1 MLTPH
6 VRLAIL
12 SPFNSGTSFHSTEQ
26 MRQQCWGKDMRHG
39 ETLDREK
46 TVQIVH
52 RIASVLI
59 AFGNRGLLG
68 ITDVANV
75 TGLPKSTTH
84 RLVTALVNEGLL
96 VQDEDNHKYA
106 LSLRVTALGASILSS
121 NVVRKSARPI
131 LMELRDQ
138 THESVHL
145 AVLEGL
151 EAVIIDTEDSYFF
164 VRAVNVPGQHLPA
177 HAVSTG
183 KVLLAYQWEVRLREI
198 LSQAHL
204 TAYTERTIT
213 DPRILHEELRR
224 VRSLGY
230 AISCGELEEVIDAVA
245 APIFDHL
252 NSAVAAVSIGG
263 PSERCQPKQ
272 GELIVA
278 VTRAGQLISQTLRY
292 IGWH

>member
-1 MLTPH
+1 LEH
-6 VRLAIL
+6 
-12 SPFNSGTSFHSTEQ
+12 HSTEQ
-26 MRQQCWGKDMRHG
+26 NTRASVVTSGKNMRHG
-39 ETLDREK
+39 VPLDGEK

-52 RIASVLI
+52 RIASVLQ
-59 AFGNRGLLG
+59 AFGNQGLLG
-68 ITDVANV
+68 ITDLASV

-96 VQDEDNHKYA
+96 VQDEDSHKYA

-121 NVVRKSARPI
+121 HTVRKSARPI

-145 AVLEGL
+145 AVLEGM
-151 EAVIIDTEDSYFF
+151 EAVIIDTEDSYFV

-198 LSQAHL
+198 LNHMNLAR
-204 TAYTERTIT
+204 YTDRTIT
-213 DPRILHEELRR
+213 DPRLLLEELRH
-224 VRSLGY
+224 VRANGY
-230 AISCGELEEVIDAVA
+230 AISCGELEDGIDAVA

-252 NSAVAAVSIGG
+252 NTVVAAVSIGG
-263 PSERCQPKQ
+263 PSERCRPRQP
-272 GELIVA
+272 ELIAA
-278 VTRAGQLISQTLRY
+278 VTRAGHQISQALRY
-292 IGWH
+292 VGWH

>member
-1 MLTPH
+1 
-6 VRLAIL
+6 
-12 SPFNSGTSFHSTEQ
+12 
-26 MRQQCWGKDMRHG
+26 MRHG
-39 ETLDREK
+39 ETLDGEK

-52 RIASVLI
+52 RIASVLL

-68 ITDVANV
+68 ITDVANA

-96 VQDEDNHKYA
+96 VHDEDNHKYA

-121 NVVRKSARPI
+121 HIVRKAARPI

-183 KVLLAYQWEVRLREI
+183 KVLLAYQWEVRLSHATLER
-198 LSQAHL
+198 
-204 TAYTERTIT
+204 YTSHTIT
-213 DPRILHEELRR
+213 DPHLLLEELRR
-224 VRSLGY
+224 VRHLGY
-230 AISCGELEEVIDAVA
+230 AISCSELEEGIDAVA

-252 NSAVAAVSIGG
+252 GTVVASVSIGG
-263 PSERCQPKQ
+263 PSERCHPKQ
-272 GELIVA
+272 PELIGA
-278 VTRAGQLISQTLRY
+278 VTQAGLQISQALRY
-292 IGWH
+292 VSWH

>member
-1 MLTPH
+1 
-6 VRLAIL
+6 
-12 SPFNSGTSFHSTEQ
+12 
-26 MRQQCWGKDMRHG
+26 MRHG
-39 ETLDREK
+39 DPLDGEK

-52 RIASVLI
+52 RIASVLR
-59 AFGNRGLLG
+59 AFGSQGLLG
-68 ITDVANV
+68 ITDLASA

-96 VQDEDNHKYA
+96 VQDEDSHKYA

-121 NVVRKSARPI
+121 HTVRRSARPI

-145 AVLEGL
+145 AVLEGM
-151 EAVIIDTEDSYFF
+151 EAVIIDTEDSYFV

-183 KVLLAYQWEVRLREI
+183 KVMLAYQWEVRLREI
-198 LSQAHL
+198 LTYTTL
-204 TAYTERTIT
+204 TRYTDRTIT
-213 DPRILHEELRR
+213 DARLLLEELRR

-230 AISCGELEEVIDAVA
+230 AISCGELEEGIDAVA

-252 NSAVAAVSIGG
+252 GTVVAAVSIGG
-263 PSERCQPKQ
+263 PSERCRPKQ
-272 GELIVA
+272 SELITA
-278 VTRAGQLISQTLRY
+278 VTRAGQQISQALHY
-292 IGWH
+292 VSWH

>member
-1 MLTPH
+1 
-6 VRLAIL
+6 
-12 SPFNSGTSFHSTEQ
+12 
-26 MRQQCWGKDMRHG
+26 MRHG
-39 ETLDREK
+39 EPLDGEK

-52 RIASVLI
+52 RVARVLRT
-59 AFGNRGLLG
+59 FGNAGLLG
-68 ITDVANV
+68 ITDLANA

-96 VQDEDNHKYA
+96 VQDEDSHKYA
-106 LSLRVTALGASILSS
+106 LSLGVTALGASILNS
-121 NVVRKSARPI
+121 NVVRKAARPI
-131 LMELRDQ
+131 LMELRDA

-198 LSQAHL
+198 LNHTQL
-204 TAYTERTIT
+204 TRYTDRTIT
-213 DPRILHEELRR
+213 DPRALLAELRH
-224 VRSLGY
+224 VRTLGY
-230 AISCGELEEVIDAVA
+230 AVSCGELEEGIDAVA

-252 NSAVAAVSIGG
+252 NTVVASVSIGG
-263 PSERCQPKQ
+263 PSERCRPKQ
-272 GELIVA
+272 GELIA
-278 VTRAGQLISQTLRY
+278 SVTRAGQQISQALRY
-292 IGWH
+292 ANWH

>member
-1 MLTPH
+1 
-6 VRLAIL
+6 
-12 SPFNSGTSFHSTEQ
+12 
-26 MRQQCWGKDMRHG
+26 MRHG
-39 ETLDREK
+39 ETLDGEK

-52 RIASVLI
+52 RIASVLR
-59 AFGNRGLLG
+59 AFGNKGLLG

-121 NVVRKSARPI
+121 HIVRKAARPI

-198 LSQAHL
+198 LSHVTL
-204 TAYTERTIT
+204 ERYTDHTIT
-213 DPRILHEELRR
+213 DPRLLHEELRC
-224 VRSLGY
+224 VRHLGY
-230 AISCGELEEVIDAVA
+230 AISCSELEESIDAVA

-252 NSAVAAVSIGG
+252 GTVVASVSIGG
-263 PSERCQPKQ
+263 PSERCRPKQ
-272 GELIVA
+272 PELIAA
-278 VTRAGQLISQTLRY
+278 VTQAGHQISQALRY
-292 IGWH
+292 VSWH